1 MHILFSGEHMKQ
13 RLITVLVF
21 LLSTYS
27 YASESQLQLMT
38 SEFASSQNE
47 LKSAFKIK
55 SIERLLAQLDLA
67 DEKLRNAQ
75 KLTSDFV
82 GQTAAEQRL
91 QVRLSTKIARDLHF
105 INRLKEDLGLATQD
119 SFVVYKNLRLS
130 FLKERQQVS
139 SVIKMDQQILLTVEK
154 FFHESQLNR
163 I

>member
-1 MHILFSGEHMKQ
+1 MHVLFSGERMKQ
-13 RLITVLVF
+13 SLILVLVF
-21 LLSTYS
+21 LLSTFS
-27 YASESQLQLMT
+27 YASDNQLQSMT
-38 SEFASSQNE
+38 SEFAASQNE

-67 DEKLRNAQ
+67 DEKLKNAQ
-75 KLTSDFV
+75 KLSSDFV

-91 QVRLSTKIARDLHF
+91 QVRLSSKIARDLHF
-105 INRLKEDLGLATQD
+105 INRLKEDLGLAAQD
-119 SFVVYKNLRLS
+119 SFSVYKELRLS
-130 FLKERQQVS
+130 FLKERKQVS

>member
-1 MHILFSGEHMKQ
+1 MKH
-13 RLITVLVF
+13 RLILVLAI

-27 YASESQLQLMT
+27 YANDGQLQSMT
-38 SEFASSQNE
+38 LEFSSSQNE

-67 DEKLRNAQ
+67 DEKLKNAQ
-75 KLTSDFV
+75 KISSEFV

-105 INRLKEDLGLATQD
+105 INRLKEDLGLAAQD
-119 SFVVYKNLRLS
+119 SFIVYKNLRLS